1 MLYPEGCSITEILLT
16 APLLSQ
22 MLLPRAPDQLSVRQL
37 EHDVRKKSPYYYYY
51 YYYCVYSSPSCSRSE
66 YAGYPFSIMELLIG
80 GETMGMNSLVARS
93 HAPPRTHLI
102 YRQQQVDEQ
111 CSRKLREL
119 DDMTVLENEI
129 VLPYPR
135 QQMPRFS
142 PMTTLPRGGLPE
154 ILQVLHRVEPYLRQP
169 HVVHVR
175 AHQSYYRRRTIY
187 DVLLVHPTDYQA
199 RSHCE
204 SRRR

>member
-1 MLYPEGCSITEILLT
+1 MLYPEGCSIAEILLT

-22 MLLPRAPDQLSVRQL
+22 MLLPRAPDQSSVRQL
-37 EHDVRKKSPYYYYY
+37 EHDVRKKSPYC
-51 YYYCVYSSPSCSRSE
+51 YYCVYSSPSCSRSE

-80 GETMGMNSLVARS
+80 GETVGVNSLVARS

-102 YRQQQVDEQ
+102 HRQQQVDEQ

-119 DDMTVLENEI
+119 DDMTVLDNEI
-129 VLPYPR
+129 VLLYPR
-135 QQMPRFS
+135 QQMPRF
-142 PMTTLPRGGLPE
+142 PMTRLPRGGLPE
-154 ILQVLHRVEPYLRQP
+154 ILQVPHRVEPYLRQP

-175 AHQSYYRRRTIY
+175 AHQSYYLRRTIY
-187 DVLLVHPTDYQA
+187 DVLLVHPTGYQA